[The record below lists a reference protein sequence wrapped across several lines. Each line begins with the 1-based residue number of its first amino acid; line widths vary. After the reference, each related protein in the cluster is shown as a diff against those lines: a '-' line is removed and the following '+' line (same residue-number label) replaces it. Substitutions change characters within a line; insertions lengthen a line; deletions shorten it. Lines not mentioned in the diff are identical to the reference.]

1 MDMQRSD
8 TQSIT
13 IDAPREAVLDLV
25 SDPTAFPRW
34 ASGFALAVR
43 VDGPDWL
50 VDTSEG
56 EVRLRVLVSRELG
69 TVDWLVAA
77 ALPDAEIG
85 SFSRVVPNG
94 RGCDFIFTRFFP
106 DALSDTEIE
115 DERAVVA
122 IELQTVRALCE
133 RSELRSAA

>member
-1 MDMQRSD
+1 MQRSD

-13 IDAPREAVLDLV
+13 IDAPREAVLDFV

-34 ASGFALAVR
+34 ASGFARAVH
-43 VDGPDWL
+43 VDGRDWL
-50 VDTSEG
+50 VDTGEG
-56 EVRLRVLVSRELG
+56 EVRLRVLVSRDLG

-85 SFSRVVPNG
+85 SFARVVPNG
-94 RGCDFIFTRFFP
+94 RGCEFIFTRFFP
-106 DALSDTEIE
+106 DAMSDREID

-133 RSELRSAA
+133 RGRLRSAA